1 MKMSSARRRPPRAG
15 SSNRDARSSEADR
28 SSQDGRPAFR
38 PPAKKGAHPGV
49 VIGTLVLFL
58 VSGVFFVYSLVN
70 RSDEVNTVV
79 IETDTNTEYN
89 IIKRR
94 IIQSKTLVREVVQLR
109 SDDDTERFSRKWT
122 EANEYAGT
130 TLDMLRAMT
139 APVRN
144 PEGALPDEYS
154 GYNIDFTQLQT
165 LINDLIHV
173 APLDGD
179 WDVED

>member
-1 MKMSSARRRPPRAG
+1 MSSDRRRPPRAG

-89 IIKRR
+89 AIKRR

-109 SDDDTERFSRKWT
+109 SDDDNERFSRKWT
-122 EANEYAGT
+122 VANEYAGT
-130 TLDMLRAMT
+130 TLDMLRAMLKDVRKPDGT
-139 APVRN
+139 LPV
-144 PEGALPDEYS
+144 EYS
-154 GYNIDFTQLQT
+154 GYNTDFTQLQT
-165 LINDLIHV
+165 IINDLIHV

>member
-1 MKMSSARRRPPRAG
+1 MSSDRRRPPRAG

-28 SSQDGRPAFR
+28 SARDGRPSFR
-38 PPAKKGAHPGV
+38 TPAKKGAHPAV

-58 VSGVFFVYSLVN
+58 ISGVFFVYSLVN
-70 RSDEVNTVV
+70 RSDEVDTVV
-79 IETDTNTEYN
+79 IEIDTNTEYN
-89 IIKRR
+89 AIKRR
-94 IIQSKTLVREVVQLR
+94 IIQSRTLVREVVQLR

-122 EANEYAGT
+122 VANEYAGT
-130 TLDMLRAMT
+130 TLDMLRAMLKDVRKPDGT
-139 APVRN
+139 LPV
-144 PEGALPDEYS
+144 EYS
-154 GYNIDFTQLQT
+154 GYNTDFTQLQT

>member
-1 MKMSSARRRPPRAG
+1 MSTDRRRPPRAG

-28 SSQDGRPAFR
+28 SARDGRPSFR
-38 PPAKKGAHPGV
+38 PPAKKGAHPAV

-58 VSGVFFVYSLVN
+58 ISGVFFVYSLVN
-70 RSDEVNTVV
+70 RSDEVDTVV
-79 IETDTNTEYN
+79 IEIDTNTEYN
-89 IIKRR
+89 AIKRR

-122 EANEYAGT
+122 VANEYAGT
-130 TLDMLRAMT
+130 TLDMLRAMLKDVRKPDGT
-139 APVRN
+139 LPV
-144 PEGALPDEYS
+144 EYS
-154 GYNIDFTQLQT
+154 GYNTDFTQLQT
-165 LINDLIHV
+165 IINDLIHV